1 MEPAM
6 AKKQSFVHR
15 AKRYELTKEDFIRAV
30 KNTPPARV
38 QRYSIRIGKLEYP
51 TRQVVAL
58 ATGRPSIE
66 FTSAAAYRILQKFG
80 FDINVWE

>member
-1 MEPAM
+1 MG
-6 AKKQSFVHR
+6 KKLTFVHR
-15 AKRYELTKEDFIRAV
+15 AKRYELTREDFIRGV

-38 QRYSIRIGKLEYP
+38 QRYSVRIGKLEYP

-58 ATGRPSIE
+58 ATVRPSIE

-80 FDINVWE
+80 FEIDVWE